1 MDLVGPIRSYI
12 ENTFSPEEATSSE
25 EDLTRL
31 GLLRSEIVVDQQ
43 THEQRRET
51 LLAYY
56 RALCVVES
64 RFPISKQSGHIDVAF
79 SWADAFKTNKRVS
92 IANVHFEKAAVV
104 FNLGA
109 SWSQL
114 GLAADRATP
123 DGIKTAA
130 HAFQQA
136 AGAFTM
142 LRDDVL
148 GKVSGVGGGDAT
160 VDLTEECAGML
171 VSLHLAQAQEC
182 FYDKAATD
190 GKSAGILVK
199 LAQQTH
205 LFYEEVKTAL
215 ASPPLS
221 EHFEKSWSA
230 HVAAKDAMFHAEA
243 LSRAAKMAEEDAE
256 DIGSAVARLLVA
268 STELHAAHRLAKN
281 TGGISVHCVGAVATL
296 RDAVDEQLRRAQ
308 RDNECV
314 YMERVPAY
322 EDVAPLGAA
331 AVVKAVR
338 PPAEA
343 VDASAEDMFAAIVPE
358 SGFKAL
364 SKYTE
369 KVDALIREEN
379 DVLALASDEA
389 RIALREM
396 ELPELLIA
404 AEAGARAESPPG
416 CGQEAAAGSGKGLP
430 SPLDEEVASI
440 QGAGGLAALKG
451 GLPRLADINEACTQQ
466 IGAAESML
474 DAEATEDEACRGA
487 YGPAAWTRPPS
498 ASLTVNLKEK
508 LTSFRN
514 NLGQAARSD
523 DSLRRRIDD
532 GVDGVCGVLDPVNL
546 AAATPKLTAPM
557 LATLEESDALP
568 SLRGALED
576 LEAVGGE
583 RAGIEEMMRRI
594 KDEDNIM
601 SKVMAKTENY
611 DDLFKTE
618 LAKYDRAREAI
629 ATNVSSQADILSR
642 LRGTHAR
649 FTQMYDVSAW
659 RAATDAHASSVRVAV
674 AHYHELSSGL
684 EQGLTF
690 YSGFTEAVNRVAGE
704 CEGFVENRRREKAQL
719 EGAVA
724 RRAEQAAAVAHHQ
737 AAAAAAQQSAA
748 ADQAAAQ
755 RAMAEAQASAAT
767 AHMANMSMSAPAPPP
782 GVAVGA
788 PPSPHGYYSQPQSPA
803 YGVPHGYPSAPHGY
817 PPAPQGYP
825 PAPQGYPPP
834 PPPASSGYPQPPPG
848 VGPPQHGY
856 R

>member
-1 MDLVGPIRSYI
+1 MA
-12 ENTFSPEEATSSE
+12 N
-25 EDLTRL
+25 
-31 GLLRSEIVVDQQ
+31 QQ

-64 RFPISKQSGHIDVAF
+64 RFPISKQSGHIDVSF
-79 SWADAFKTNKRVS
+79 SWADAFKTHKRVS
-92 IANVHFEKAAVV
+92 IANVHFEKAAVI

-114 GLAADRATP
+114 GLAADRTTP
-123 DGIKTAA
+123 EGIKTAA

-136 AGAFTM
+136 AGAFAM
-142 LRDDVL
+142 LREDVL
-148 GKVSGVGGGDAT
+148 GKIGGVGGGDAT
-160 VDLTEECAGML
+160 ADLSEECAGML

-190 GKSAGILVK
+190 GKSTAVCVK

-389 RIALREM
+389 RVALREM

-404 AEAGARAESPPG
+404 AEAGAQPESPPG
-416 CGQEAAAGSGKGLP
+416 CGQDSAAGSGGGLP
-430 SPLDEEVASI
+430 SPLDEEVASL
-440 QGAGGLAALKG
+440 QGAGGLAALRG
-451 GLPRLADINEACTQQ
+451 GAPRLAEMNESCAQQ
-466 IGAAESML
+466 IGAAQSAL
-474 DAEATEDEACRGA
+474 DVEATEDEACRGT
-487 YGPAAWTRPPS
+487 YGPGAWTRPPS
-498 ASLTVNLKEK
+498 AGLTVNLREK
-508 LTSFRN
+508 LASFRN
-514 NLGQAARSD
+514 NLAQAARSD
-523 DSLRRRIDD
+523 DSLRRRIED
-532 GVDGVCGVLDPVNL
+532 GVDGVLGVLDPVNL
-546 AAATPKLTAPM
+546 AAAAPKLRAPM
-557 LATLEESDALP
+557 LSTLDDSGALP
-568 SLRGALED
+568 SLRAALED
-576 LEAVGGE
+576 LEAVGSE

-594 KDEDNIM
+594 KEDDNIM
-601 SKVMAKTENY
+601 GKVMAKTDNY
-611 DDLFKTE
+611 DGLFKTE
-618 LAKYDRAREAI
+618 LAKYDKAREAI

-642 LRGTHAR
+642 LRATHAR
-649 FTQMYDVSAW
+649 FTQMYDVDAW
-659 RAATDAHASSVRVAV
+659 RAATDAHASSVRAAV
-674 AHYHELSSGL
+674 AHYRELSSGL

-690 YSGFTEAVNRVAGE
+690 YSGFAEAVNRLAGE

-719 EGAVA
+719 EGVVA

-737 AAAAAAQQSAA
+737 AAATAAQQNAA

-755 RAMAEAQASAAT
+755 RAMAEAQASAA
-767 AHMANMSMSAPAPPP
+767 AAQIRNMSMSAPPPGPAPPP
-782 GVAVGA
+782 GIAVGA
-788 PPSPHGYYSQPQSPA
+788 PPSPHGYYSQPQPPA
-803 YGVPHGYPSAPHGY
+803 YGYPPAPQGYPS
-817 PPAPQGYP
+817 APQGYP
-825 PAPQGYPPP
+825 PAPQGFPPPP
-834 PPPASSGYPQPPPG
+834 PPPANYPQPPPG
-848 VGPPQHGY
+848 VGPQYGGY

>member
-1 MDLVGPIRSYI
+1 VDLVGPIRSYI

-243 LSRAAKMAEEDAE
+243 LSRAAKMAEEDAV

-322 EDVAPLGAA
+322 EDVAPLGACG
-331 AVVKAVR
+331 R
-338 PPAEA
+338 
-343 VDASAEDMFAAIVPE
+343 
-358 SGFKAL
+358 GQ
-364 SKYTE
+364 
-369 KVDALIREEN
+369 
-379 DVLALASDEA
+379 
-389 RIALREM
+389 
-396 ELPELLIA
+396 
-404 AEAGARAESPPG
+404 G
-416 CGQEAAAGSGKGLP
+416 CS
-430 SPLDEEVASI
+430 
-440 QGAGGLAALKG
+440 
-451 GLPRLADINEACTQQ
+451 T
-466 IGAAESML
+466 
-474 DAEATEDEACRGA
+474 
-487 YGPAAWTRPPS
+487 
-498 ASLTVNLKEK
+498 
-508 LTSFRN
+508 
-514 NLGQAARSD
+514 
-523 DSLRRRIDD
+523 
-532 GVDGVCGVLDPVNL
+532 
-546 AAATPKLTAPM
+546 
-557 LATLEESDALP
+557 
-568 SLRGALED
+568 LRGGCRRVGGGYVRRHRAGERLQGSEQIHG
-576 LEAVGGE
+576 EGGRAHQGGE
-583 RAGIEEMMRRI
+583 RRARPRERRS
-594 KDEDNIM
+594 E
-601 SKVMAKTENY
+601 
-611 DDLFKTE
+611 
-618 LAKYDRAREAI
+618 DRAAGDG
-629 ATNVSSQADILSR
+629 APGAAH
-642 LRGTHAR
+642 RGGG
-649 FTQMYDVSAW
+649 W
-659 RAATDAHASSVRVAV
+659 RAGGVAAGLRPGRGGWVGERAPV
-674 AHYHELSSGL
+674 APRRGGGVDSGR
-684 EQGLTF
+684 G
-690 YSGFTEAVNRVAGE
+690 RP
-704 CEGFVENRRREKAQL
+704 
-719 EGAVA
+719 
-724 RRAEQAAAVAHHQ
+724 RRAEGRPATPRGHQ
-737 AAAAAAQQSAA
+737 RGVYA
-748 ADQAAAQ
+748 ADW
-755 RAMAEAQASAAT
+755 R
-767 AHMANMSMSAPAPPP
+767 
-782 GVAVGA
+782 G
-788 PPSPHGYYSQPQSPA
+788 
-803 YGVPHGYPSAPHGY
+803 
-817 PPAPQGYP
+817 
-825 PAPQGYPPP
+825 
-834 PPPASSGYPQPPPG
+834 
-848 VGPPQHGY
+848 
-856 R
+856 